1 MAAIDRHDINT
12 KIIAAL
18 RTDATVQ
25 TLLGASPDTRVF
37 LGMPRNVAFPFVRM
51 DFVPVGP
58 LTGVMTG
65 AGIDWARQHTV
76 QFTAFDKQRTLAS
89 VCDIQKAIVD
99 VMDFAPTNVVLTTG
113 TVFMVIP
120 GAEFADYDPNNGTVF
135 SICEF
140 TLSVDSG

>member
-18 RTDATVQ
+18 RADAAVVA
-25 TLLGASPDTRVF
+25 LLGASPGTRIYSQMKRSVT
-37 LGMPRNVAFPFVRM
+37 FPFVRM

-65 AGIDWARQHTV
+65 SGIDWARQHTV
-76 QFTAFDKQRTLAS
+76 QFTAFSQSPSLAE
-89 VCDIQKAIVD
+89 VCDVQKAIVD
-99 VMDFAPTNVVLTTG
+99 VMDYAPTNVVLTTG

-120 GAEFADYDPNNGTVF
+120 GAEFADFDPENGTSF
-135 SICEF
+135 SVCEF
-140 TLSVDSG
+140 TLSIDSN